1 MLIRPFQKS
10 DLDAVS
16 AIEKASFSEP
26 WSEESL
32 LSEGCG
38 LPYATMLVAE
48 EEGAPVGYICLR
60 YLFDEAE
67 ITNIAVQK
75 DYRRRGIG
83 EMLIDAAVS
92 FCNDICCTSVDL
104 EVRETNVPAL
114 ALYEKKGFER
124 VGIRKDYYEKPRE
137 NAVLMTATLS

>member
-1 MLIRPFQKS
+1 MLIRSFREP

-48 EEGAPVGYICLR
+48 EDGAPVGYICLR
-60 YLFDEAE
+60 YLFEEAE
-67 ITNIAVQK
+67 ITNIAVRN

-83 EMLIDAAVS
+83 EMLIDAAVA
-92 FCNDICCTSVDL
+92 FCKEIYCESIGL
-104 EVRETNVPAL
+104 EVRETNAPAI

-137 NAVLMTATLS
+137 NAILMNCTLS